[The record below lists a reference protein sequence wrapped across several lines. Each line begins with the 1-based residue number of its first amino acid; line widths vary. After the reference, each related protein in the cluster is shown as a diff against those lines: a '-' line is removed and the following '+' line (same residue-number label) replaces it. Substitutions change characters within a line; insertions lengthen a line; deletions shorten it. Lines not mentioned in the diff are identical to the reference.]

1 MRIVTRHAAGTCL
14 RWGALVVALPLTAAC
29 GGSTTT
35 PTTPT
40 ASTTTETFTGAVPA
54 GGLAFNDFNVAQAGN
69 LTATIVSLAPQTTI
83 TMGFGIGQPSTTGC
97 TLISYDE
104 TARVGSVQQGT
115 INPGTY
121 CVELYDIGN
130 VVNSVNYTVTVDHP

>member
-1 MRIVTRHAAGTCL
+1 MRTCTRGSARRGLAVGAAVMTL
-14 RWGALVVALPLTAAC
+14 ALAAAC
-29 GGSTTT
+29 GGGSTT

-40 ASTTTETFTGAVPA
+40 APTTTETFTGAVSA
-54 GGLAFNDFNVAQAGN
+54 GGLAFNNFNVAQAGT
-69 LTATIVSLAPQTTI
+69 LTATIVSLTPQTTI

-130 VVNSVNYTVTVDHP
+130 VVDSVNYQVTVDHP